1 MSGIPYTKEQLAFM
15 EKHGA
20 DMTTLELTSAL
31 NKAFHTSH
39 TAGSV
44 RVTLN
49 HRLGVKKS
57 KATRSR
63 NCAMNGKPIGASK
76 IINGYR
82 YIKVRKSSGGFYKDW
97 EQEIKLVYK
106 EAYGDIPDGYM
117 VVTLDGNTLN
127 ADPEN
132 LVAIPKAI
140 AARMANGRGKSM
152 WSKFP
157 EITKSSIEVCKLD
170 QAIFKSN
177 ADKESKP

>member
-20 DMTTLELTSAL
+20 DMTTTELTNAL
-31 NKAFHTSH
+31 NNVFCTSH
-39 TAGSV
+39 TAASV
-44 RVTLN
+44 RTTLKN
-49 HRLGVKKS
+49 MGILKS
-57 KATRSR
+57 KETRARS
-63 NCAMNGKPIGASK
+63 CAMNGEPIGASK
-76 IINGYR
+76 IIGGYR

-97 EQEIKLVYK
+97 EREICLVYK
-106 EAYGDIPDGYM
+106 SIHGDIPSGHM
-117 VVTLDGNTLN
+117 VVTLDGDKLN
-127 ADPEN
+127 AAPEN
-132 LVAIPKAI
+132 LIAIPKAI
-140 AARMANGRGKSM
+140 AARMMNGHGKSM

>member
-1 MSGIPYTKEQLAFM
+1 MRGIPYTKEQLAFM
-15 EKHGA
+15 TEHGA

-44 RVTLN
+44 RTTLK
-49 HRLGVKKS
+49 RIGVKKS
-57 KATRSR
+57 KETRSR
-63 NCAMNGKPIGASK
+63 NCAMNGEPIGASK
-76 IINGYR
+76 IIGGYR

-97 EQEIKLVYK
+97 EREIKLVYK

-127 ADPEN
+127 AAPEN
-132 LVAIPKAI
+132 LIAIPKSI
-140 AARMANGRGKSM
+140 AARMANGHGKSM

-157 EITKSSIEVCKLD
+157 EITRSSIEVCKLD
-170 QAIFKSN
+170 EAIFNSIT
-177 ADKESKP
+177 DKGKP

>member
-31 NKAFHTSH
+31 NKAFHTNH
-39 TAGSV
+39 TAASV
-44 RVTLN
+44 RSTLK
-49 HRLGVKKS
+49 RIGVKKS
-57 KATRSR
+57 KETRSR
-63 NCAMNGKPIGASK
+63 NCAMRAKPIGSSK
-76 IINGYR
+76 IIRGYR
-82 YIKVRKSSGGFYKDW
+82 YIKVRESSDGFYKNW
-97 EQEIKLVYK
+97 ERETKLVYK

-127 ADPEN
+127 AAPEN
-132 LVAIPKAI
+132 LIAIPKSI
-140 AARMANGRGKSM
+140 AARMANGHGRSM
-152 WSKFP
+152 WSSSP
-157 EITKSSIEVCKLD
+157 EITRLSIDVCKLD

>member
-20 DMTTLELTSAL
+20 DMTTTELTNAL
-31 NKAFHTSH
+31 NKAFSTGH

-44 RVTLN
+44 RTTLKN
-49 HRLGVKKS
+49 MGILKS
-57 KATRSR
+57 KETRSR
-63 NCAMNGKPIGASK
+63 NCAMNGEPIGASK
-76 IINGYR
+76 IIGGYR

-97 EQEIKLVYK
+97 EREICLVYK
-106 EAYGDIPDGYM
+106 SIHGDIPSDHM
-117 VVTLDGNTLN
+117 VVTLDGNKLN
-127 ADPEN
+127 ASPEN

-140 AARMANGRGKSM
+140 AARMMNGHGKSM

-157 EITKSSIEVCKLD
+157 EITRSSIEVCKLD